1 MVYNSVKYVQIG
13 KEDWSWNGLFI
24 SAHLIIMEKST
35 TTCSFMA
42 LLILVMHLR
51 RVKGI
56 WGAETLN

>member
-56 WGAETLN
+56 